1 MRPKARLLL
10 AASVA
15 ALLMATLAVIAFSG
29 RRDAWL
35 KETGETRRAVE
46 QSATRLLPATVD
58 SAANP
63 QFRAAAAELARQPYV
78 ARLWLVDPGGR
89 ILLSRN
95 SPGREGESVH
105 DLAPDD
111 FTAVL
116 RGAPNAALTDSQR
129 TQLLAMAAQRR
140 DGDHNDIFKPLLRV
154 VRTPA
159 GTDAAFVA
167 LCYLVNPESNGLTP
181 LVLAAAAGLAIYWI
195 GLVGWVF
202 IDARARCE
210 NAALWA
216 LLVFF
221 TNLVGGLAYLLAIR
235 APEKGAAVKA
245 KLPAQ

>member
-1 MRPKARLLL
+1 MRSRARFLL

-15 ALLMATLAVIAFSG
+15 ALLVATFALIAFSSKH
-29 RRDAWL
+29 DAWL
-35 KETGETRRAVE
+35 KETGQTRRAVE
-46 QSATRLLPATVD
+46 EAATRLLPATAE
-58 SAANP
+58 SAGDP
-63 QFRAAAAELARQPYV
+63 ELRARAAELANQPYV
-78 ARLWLVDPGGR
+78 MRLWLVEPGGR

-95 SPGREGESVH
+95 SPGREGESVY

-116 RGAPNAALTDSQR
+116 RGARNAALTGSQR

-167 LCYLVNPESNGLTP
+167 LCYEVNPESSGFAP
-181 LVLAAAAGLAIYWI
+181 LVLVAAAGLMIYWI

-202 IDARARCE
+202 IDARARRE

-216 LLVFF
+216 LLVFL
-221 TNLVGGLAYLLAIR
+221 TNLVGGLAYLLATR
-235 APEKGAAVKA
+235 LEKHGLVESKQ
-245 KLPAQ
+245 PQR